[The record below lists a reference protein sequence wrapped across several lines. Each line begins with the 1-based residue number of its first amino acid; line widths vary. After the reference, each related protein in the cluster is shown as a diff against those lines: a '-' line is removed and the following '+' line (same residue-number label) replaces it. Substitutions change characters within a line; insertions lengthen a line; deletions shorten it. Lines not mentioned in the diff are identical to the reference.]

1 ITETR
6 ESVPY
11 QTRSI
16 PSARK
21 QPPDRHQHNCA
32 QRRRRNAVE
41 DTAAEYPELRENP
54 SPQNCPDQSEYDIR
68 NASKSPAARNLSRKP
83 ACNETDEQPSNHG
96 TWHGEEKEVHGV
108 LLFRQAPT
116 SARALS
122 TRVPVASY
130 SVSCPGREP

>member
-6 ESVPY
+6 ESVPC
-11 QTRSI
+11 QTRSL

-54 SPQNCPDQSEYDIR
+54 SSQNCPDQSEYDIR
-68 NASKSPAARNLSRKP
+68 YASKSPAARNLSRKP

-96 TWHGEEKEVHGV
+96 TWNGEIEEVHRV
-108 LLFRQAPT
+108 LPPKQ
-116 SARALS
+116 
-122 TRVPVASY
+122 VPVASC
-130 SVSCPGREP
+130 SVSYPGREPDRDMQFR